1 MPLSND
7 NIYRYNF
14 SSRSNKAWNFQL
26 EFLRGS
32 DDLVGTYDS
41 EFLPPMFFDEISILS
56 DFEEGLPFGK
66 QKASLL
72 NLKIDFGVLQGDF
85 TVLKNW
91 ILIGGQV
98 ISNEFYPNQFRILS
112 NNGRGASDVTYD
124 VVEFWGCQDVIPE
137 QEYTFKFGETQ
148 TFDLKV
154 LSIENFIFNKITDFS
169 LMSGF
174 MDTFNDTLYY
184 FRFTGTNSFSQS
196 VTLFADDASVFFAGN
211 FKLLTPT
218 SINNYLLD
226 AITQIV
232 GYKLRNWLL
241 KDTSSS
247 NAGVIGNTNTFLTN
261 WALKKQLYD
270 LTTQEGAGLG
280 SNTDIKMIGSISNA
294 TTTLGGLSIDKSKD
308 GFYQFKNA
316 NDLLNSL
323 CEQFISKLTF
333 KYNRND
339 TLNSVRLNLNFKATY
354 DSLAGG
360 SISLGADSIAGEVK
374 LIRGVYAIAES
385 TVSYKAYKQNQNKN
399 TYKVY
404 GSLKQDSF
412 DNKALFTNNLQIGDL
427 ADWAGAQ
434 RYFLPAVQ
442 INQLYYIR
450 EDGFLWLTHANCS
463 VMLGTETI
471 KTIYNESITG
481 DTIDPADNK
490 SSGNKEINRAK
501 LIEWANVRYNKSGLN
516 YVQSKAY
523 ASIMN
528 DKAMLLE
535 CEVLDYLI
543 KPRDVGEKIV
553 SDLSTI
559 LNLPSEW
566 FFSTNHVLT
575 SCEIDLLTG
584 ISKIKL
590 FIRGE

>member
-1 MPLSND
+1 MPLSNN

-14 SSRSNKAWNFQL
+14 TSRSNKAWNFQL

-32 DDLVGTYDS
+32 NTAVGTYDS

-124 VVEFWGCQDVIPE
+124 IVEFWGCQDVIPE

-154 LSIENFIFNKITDFS
+154 LSIENFIFNKITDHFYNNGASITSNQVVNYQNFSGVNSSSQTVRLASYSALNRQSFS
-169 LMSGF
+169 L
-174 MDTFNDTLYY
+174 
-184 FRFTGTNSFSQS
+184 FTPA
-196 VTLFADDASVFFAGN
+196 LFATN
-211 FKLLTPT
+211 
-218 SINNYLLD
+218 LLD
-226 AITQIV
+226 FITEIAQ
-232 GYKLRNWLL
+232 YKLRNWLL

-261 WALKKQLYD
+261 WAFKKQLYD

-280 SNTDIKMIGSISNA
+280 SNTDVKMVGSIIVDSV
-294 TTTLGGLSIDKSKD
+294 TVGGLCSDKSKE

-374 LIRGVYAIAES
+374 LIRGIYAIAES

-412 DNKALFTNNLQIGDL
+412 DNKALFTNNVQVPELNNYLDAIYGE
-427 ADWAGAQ
+427 
-434 RYFLPAVQ
+434 LPYIL
-442 INQLYYIR
+442 INQLFYIR
-450 EDGFLWLTHANCS
+450 ETSEVYLTHANCS
-463 VMLGTETI
+463 VMLGTETT
-471 KTIYNESITG
+471 KTIFNESITG

>member
-1 MPLSND
+1 MPLSNN

-14 SSRSNKAWNFQL
+14 TSRSNKAWNFQL

-32 DDLVGTYDS
+32 NTAVGTYDS

-124 VVEFWGCQDVIPE
+124 IVEFWGCQDVIPE

-154 LSIENFIFNKITDFS
+154 LSIENFIFNKITDHFYNNGASITSNQVVNYQNFSGVNSSSQTVRLASYSALNRQSFS
-169 LMSGF
+169 L
-174 MDTFNDTLYY
+174 
-184 FRFTGTNSFSQS
+184 FTPA
-196 VTLFADDASVFFAGN
+196 LFATN
-211 FKLLTPT
+211 
-218 SINNYLLD
+218 LLD
-226 AITQIV
+226 FITEIAQ
-232 GYKLRNWLL
+232 YKLRNWLL

-261 WALKKQLYD
+261 WAFKKQLYD

-280 SNTDIKMIGSISNA
+280 SNTDVKMVGSIIVDSV
-294 TTTLGGLSIDKSKD
+294 TVGGLCSDKSKE

-374 LIRGVYAIAES
+374 LIRGIYAIAES

-412 DNKALFTNNLQIGDL
+412 DNKALFTNNVQVPELNNYLDAIYGE
-427 ADWAGAQ
+427 
-434 RYFLPAVQ
+434 LPYIL
-442 INQLYYIR
+442 INQLFYIR
-450 EDGFLWLTHANCS
+450 ETSEVYLTHANCS
-463 VMLGTETI
+463 VMLGTETT
-471 KTIYNESITG
+471 KTIFNESITG
-481 DTIDPADNK
+481 DTIDPADK
-490 SSGNKEINRAK
+490 ESSGNKEINRAK

>member
-26 EFLRGS
+26 EFLRGANTS
-32 DDLVGTYDS
+32 VGTYDS

-98 ISNEFYPNQFRILS
+98 ISNQFYPNQWRILS
-112 NNGRGASDVTYD
+112 NNGRGASDVTYN

-154 LSIENFIFNKITDFS
+154 FSLENFILNKITDFS
-169 LMSGF
+169 LIV
-174 MDTFNDTLYY
+174 NTLSSKVIINYHY
-184 FRFTGTNSFSQS
+184 FAGTNSSSQS
-196 VTLFADDASVFFAGN
+196 VVLNQYSGN
-211 FKLLTPT
+211 SSTRIYLSTITNIMNFLKVQ
-218 SINNYLLD
+218 IENNNLVYC
-226 AITQIV
+226 
-232 GYKLRNWLL
+232 RNWLGTESI
-241 KDTSSS
+241 DY
-247 NAGVIGNTNTFLTN
+247 TNNFLTN
-261 WALKKQLYD
+261 WSFNKQLYD
-270 LTTQEGAGLG
+270 LTTQVGAGL
-280 SNTDIKMIGSISNA
+280 SNTNLQFLTKINISSV
-294 TTTLGGLSIDKSKD
+294 TVGGLCSEKSKD

-323 CEQFISKLTF
+323 CEQFITKLTF
-333 KYNRND
+333 KYAS
-339 TLNSVRLNLNFKATY
+339 TGTPKLNLNFKAPY

-360 SISLGADSIAGEVK
+360 SISLGADNIAGEVK

-399 TYKVY
+399 IYKVY

-412 DNKALFTNNLQIGDL
+412 DNKALFTNNVQVGDL
-427 ADWAGAQ
+427 NDFITPNYAQ
-434 RYFLPAVQ
+434 LPYHI
-442 INQLYYIR
+442 INNIFYI
-450 EDGFLWLTHANCS
+450 ESTTNIYLTHANCS
-463 VMLGTETI
+463 VMLGTEPI
-471 KTIYNESITG
+471 KTIFNESITG
-481 DTIDPADNK
+481 DTIDPADEK
-490 SSGNKEINRAK
+490 SSQNKEINRAK

-543 KPRDVGEKIV
+543 KPRDVGDKIV

-566 FFSTNHVLT
+566 FFTTNHVLT

-584 ISKIKL
+584 ISKVKL

>member
-26 EFLRGS
+26 EFLRGANTS
-32 DDLVGTYDS
+32 VGSYDS
-41 EFLPPMFFDEISILS
+41 EFLPPMFFDEISLLS

-72 NLKIDFGVLQGDF
+72 NLKIDFGVLQDDF
-85 TVLKNW
+85 TVLKDW

-98 ISNEFYPNQFRILS
+98 ISNEFYPNQWRILS
-112 NNGRGASDVTYD
+112 NDGRGASDVTYD

-154 LSIENFIFNKITDFS
+154 FSLENFILNKITAFDIDTSIS
-169 LMSGF
+169 LEF
-174 MDTFNDTLYY
+174 DNVYQFY
-184 FRFTGTNSFSQS
+184 FTGVNTSSQS
-196 VTLFADDASVFFAGN
+196 VELRGLNYAIYI
-211 FKLLTPT
+211 KLINPT
-218 SINNYLLD
+218 NIVNWLKSQIEVNNLVYC
-226 AITQIV
+226 
-232 GYKLRNWLL
+232 RNWLG
-241 KDTSSS
+241 TET
-247 NAGVIGNTNTFLTN
+247 IGNTNTFLTN
-261 WALKKQLYD
+261 WAFKKQLYD
-270 LTTQEGAGLG
+270 LTTQEGG
-280 SNTDIKMIGSISNA
+280 SLASSTDIKMVSSVSNGII
-294 TTTLGGLSIDKSKD
+294 TLGGLCSEKSKD

-323 CEQFISKLTF
+323 CEQFITKLTF
-333 KYNRND
+333 KYAN
-339 TLNSVRLNLNFKATY
+339 TGTPKLNLNFKAPY

-399 TYKVY
+399 TYKIY

-412 DNKALFTNNLQIGDL
+412 DNKALFTNNVQVGDL
-427 ADWAGAQ
+427 VDWNSAQ
-434 RYFLPAVQ
+434 RYFLPPIQ

-450 EDGFLWLTHANCS
+450 EDGFSFLTHANCS
-463 VMLGTETI
+463 VMLGTEPT
-471 KTIYNESITG
+471 KTIFNESITG

-490 SSGNKEINRAK
+490 SSQNKEINRAK

-543 KPRDVGEKIV
+543 KPRDVGDKIV

-566 FFSTNHVLT
+566 FFTTNHVLT

-584 ISKIKL
+584 ISKVKL

>member
-1 MPLSND
+1 MPLND
-7 NIYRYNF
+7 ANIFRYNF

-32 DDLVGTYDS
+32 NTAVGTYDS

-98 ISNEFYPNQFRILS
+98 ITNEFYPNQWRILS
-112 NNGRGASDVTYD
+112 NNGRGVSDVTYD

-154 LSIENFIFNKITDFS
+154 LSIENFIFNKITDHFYNNGASITSNQVVNYQNFSGVNSGSQTVRLASYSALNRQSFS
-169 LMSGF
+169 L
-174 MDTFNDTLYY
+174 
-184 FRFTGTNSFSQS
+184 FTPALFTTN
-196 VTLFADDASVFFAGN
+196 
-211 FKLLTPT
+211 
-218 SINNYLLD
+218 LLD
-226 AITQIV
+226 FITEIAQ
-232 GYKLRNWLL
+232 YKLRNWLL

-261 WALKKQLYD
+261 WSLKKQLYD

-280 SNTDIKMIGSISNA
+280 SNADIKMVGSIIVDSV
-294 TTTLGGLSIDKSKD
+294 TVGGLCSDKSKE
-308 GFYQFKNA
+308 GFYQFKNC

-339 TLNSVRLNLNFKATY
+339 TLNSVRLNLNFKAPY

-360 SISLGADSIAGEVK
+360 SISLGADNIAGEVK

-412 DNKALFTNNLQIGDL
+412 DNKALFTNNVQVPELNNYLDAIYGE
-427 ADWAGAQ
+427 
-434 RYFLPAVQ
+434 LPYIL
-442 INQLYYIR
+442 INQLFYIR
-450 EDGFLWLTHANCS
+450 ETNEVYLTHANCS
-463 VMLGTETI
+463 VMLGTETT

-543 KPRDVGEKIV
+543 KPRDVGDKIV

>member
-14 SSRSNKAWNFQL
+14 TSRSNKAWNFQL

-32 DDLVGTYDS
+32 NSAVGTYDS
-41 EFLPPMFFDEISILS
+41 EFLPPMFYDEISILS

-85 TVLKNW
+85 SVLKNW

-98 ISNEFYPNQFRILS
+98 ISNQFYPNQWRILS

-154 LSIENFIFNKITDFS
+154 LSIENFIFNKITDHFYNNGASITSNQVVNYQNFSGVNSSSQTVRLASYSALNRQSFS
-169 LMSGF
+169 L
-174 MDTFNDTLYY
+174 
-184 FRFTGTNSFSQS
+184 FTPALFTTN
-196 VTLFADDASVFFAGN
+196 
-211 FKLLTPT
+211 
-218 SINNYLLD
+218 LLD
-226 AITQIV
+226 FITEIAQ
-232 GYKLRNWLL
+232 YKLRNWLL
-241 KDTSSS
+241 KNTSSS

-280 SNTDIKMIGSISNA
+280 SNTDIKMIGSIIVDSV
-294 TTTLGGLSIDKSKD
+294 TVGGLCSDKSKE

-333 KYNRND
+333 KYNRID
-339 TLNSVRLNLNFKATY
+339 TLNSVRLNLNFKAPY

-360 SISLGADSIAGEVK
+360 SISLGADNIAGEVK

-412 DNKALFTNNLQIGDL
+412 DNKALFTNNIQVPELNNYLDAIYGE
-427 ADWAGAQ
+427 
-434 RYFLPAVQ
+434 LPYIL
-442 INQLYYIR
+442 INQLFYIR
-450 EDGFLWLTHANCS
+450 ETSEVYLTHANCS
-463 VMLGTETI
+463 VMLGTETT
-471 KTIYNESITG
+471 KTIFNESITG
-481 DTIDPADNK
+481 DSIDPADNK
-490 SSGNKEINRAK
+490 SSQNKEINRAK

-543 KPRDVGEKIV
+543 KPRDVGDKIV

-566 FFSTNHVLT
+566 FFTTNHVLT

-584 ISKIKL
+584 ISKVKL

>member
-32 DDLVGTYDS
+32 DDLVGSYDS

-98 ISNEFYPNQFRILS
+98 ISNEFYPNQWRILS

-154 LSIENFIFNKITDFS
+154 FSLENFILNKITDFS
-169 LMSGF
+169 IITGSSALTNNIFEFSF
-174 MDTFNDTLYY
+174 Y
-184 FRFTGTNSFSQS
+184 GTNSSSQLVS
-196 VTLFADDASVFFAGN
+196 LSGLASKNYNSFVTF
-211 FKLLTPT
+211 TP
-218 SINNYLLD
+218 NN
-226 AITQIV
+226 IM
-232 GYKLRNWLL
+232 NWLKSQIEVNSL
-241 KDTSSS
+241 VYCRNLLGTEGIDY
-247 NAGVIGNTNTFLTN
+247 TNTFLTN
-261 WALKKQLYD
+261 WAFKKQLYD

-280 SNTDIKMIGSISNA
+280 SNTDIKMIGSITLDSNII
-294 TTTLGGLSIDKSKD
+294 GGLYSPKSKD

-323 CEQFISKLTF
+323 CEQFITK
-333 KYNRND
+333 
-339 TLNSVRLNLNFKATY
+339 LNFKYASTGTNKLNLRFKAPY
-354 DSLAGG
+354 DSLAGN
-360 SISLGADSIAGEVK
+360 SISLGADNIAGEVK
-374 LIRGVYAIAES
+374 LIRGVYAISES
-385 TVSYKAYKQNQNKN
+385 TVSYKAFNQNQNKN
-399 TYKVY
+399 TYKIY

-412 DNKALFTNNLQIGDL
+412 DNKALFTNNAQIGDEKDYFNL
-427 ADWAGAQ
+427 AF
-434 RYFLPAVQ
+434 YLPPIQ
-442 INQLYYIR
+442 INHLYYSDSTRNNDIY
-450 EDGFLWLTHANCS
+450 LTHANCS
-463 VMLGTETI
+463 VMLGTETT
-471 KTIYNESITG
+471 KTIFNESITG
-481 DTIDPADNK
+481 DTIDPLDDK
-490 SSGNKEINRAK
+490 SIGNNIKNRQK

-566 FFSTNHVLT
+566 FFTTNHVLT

-584 ISKIKL
+584 ISKVKL

>member
-1 MPLSND
+1 MPLND
-7 NIYRYNF
+7 ANIFRYNF
-14 SSRSNKAWNFQL
+14 NSRSNKAWNFQL

-32 DDLVGTYDS
+32 NIGVGSYDS

-98 ISNEFYPNQFRILS
+98 ISNEFYPNQWRILS

-154 LSIENFIFNKITDFS
+154 LSLENYILNKITEFDFDS
-169 LMSGF
+169 ALSF
-174 MDTFNDTLYY
+174 AVNDI
-184 FRFTGTNSFSQS
+184 FQFDFFGTNSAGQL
-196 VTLFADDASVFFAGN
+196 VNLIGRNYNVFF
-211 FKLLTPT
+211 KYITT
-218 SINNYLLD
+218 NN
-226 AITQIV
+226 IV
-232 GYKLRNWLL
+232 TILIDKMLIIIDTYLRNWLIQN
-241 KDTSSS
+241 TSVA
-247 NAGVIGNTNTFLTN
+247 NTGVIGNTNTFLTN
-261 WALKKQLYD
+261 WAFKKQLYD

-280 SNTDIKMIGSISNA
+280 SNTDIKMISSISDGFV
-294 TTTLGGLSIDKSKD
+294 TIGGLCNTNSKD

-339 TLNSVRLNLNFKATY
+339 TFNSVRLNLNFKAPY

-412 DNKALFTNNLQIGDL
+412 DNKALFTNNVQVGEIKDF
-427 ADWAGAQ
+427 
-434 RYFLPAVQ
+434 YIETVYNLPYII
-442 INQLYYIR
+442 INQLYYI
-450 EDGFLWLTHANCS
+450 DTSLYLTHANCS
-463 VMLGTETI
+463 VMLGTETT

-543 KPRDVGEKIV
+543 KPRDVGDKIV

-566 FFSTNHVLT
+566 FFTTNHVLT

-584 ISKIKL
+584 ISKVKL

>member
-98 ISNEFYPNQFRILS
+98 ITNEFYPNQFRILS
-112 NNGRGASDVTYD
+112 NNGRGVSDVTYD

-154 LSIENFIFNKITDFS
+154 LSIENFIFNKITDHFYNNGASITSNQVVNYQNFSGVNSSSQTVRLASYSALNRQSFS
-169 LMSGF
+169 L
-174 MDTFNDTLYY
+174 
-184 FRFTGTNSFSQS
+184 FTPA
-196 VTLFADDASVFFAGN
+196 LFATN
-211 FKLLTPT
+211 
-218 SINNYLLD
+218 LLD
-226 AITQIV
+226 FITEIAQ
-232 GYKLRNWLL
+232 YKLRNWLL

-261 WALKKQLYD
+261 WAFKKQLYD

-280 SNTDIKMIGSISNA
+280 SNTDVKMVGSIIVDSV
-294 TTTLGGLSIDKSKD
+294 TVGGLCSDKSKE

-339 TLNSVRLNLNFKATY
+339 TLNSVRLNLNFKAPY

-412 DNKALFTNNLQIGDL
+412 DNKALFTNNVQVPELINYSDAAYGV
-427 ADWAGAQ
+427 
-434 RYFLPAVQ
+434 LPYIL
-442 INQLYYIR
+442 INQLFYIR
-450 EDGFLWLTHANCS
+450 ETSEVYLTHANCS
-463 VMLGTETI
+463 VMLGTETT
-471 KTIYNESITG
+471 KTIFNESITG
-481 DTIDPADNK
+481 DTIDPADK
-490 SSGNKEINRAK
+490 ESSGNKEINRAK
-501 LIEWANVRYNKSGLN
+501 LIEWANLRYNKSGLN

-543 KPRDVGEKIV
+543 KPRDVGDKIV

>member
-1 MPLSND
+1 MPLSNN

-14 SSRSNKAWNFQL
+14 TSRSNKAWNFQL

-32 DDLVGTYDS
+32 NTAVGTYDS

-154 LSIENFIFNKITDFS
+154 LSIENFIFNKITDHFYNNGASITSNQVVNYQNFSGVNSSSQTVRLASYSALNRQSFS
-169 LMSGF
+169 L
-174 MDTFNDTLYY
+174 
-184 FRFTGTNSFSQS
+184 FTPA
-196 VTLFADDASVFFAGN
+196 LFATN
-211 FKLLTPT
+211 
-218 SINNYLLD
+218 LLD
-226 AITQIV
+226 FITEIAQ
-232 GYKLRNWLL
+232 YKLRNWLL

-261 WALKKQLYD
+261 WAFKKQLYD

-280 SNTDIKMIGSISNA
+280 SNTDVKMVGSIIVDSV
-294 TTTLGGLSIDKSKD
+294 TVGGLCSDKSKE

-374 LIRGVYAIAES
+374 LIRGIYAIAES

-412 DNKALFTNNLQIGDL
+412 DNKALFTNNVQVPELNNYLDAIYGE
-427 ADWAGAQ
+427 
-434 RYFLPAVQ
+434 LPYIL
-442 INQLYYIR
+442 INQLFYIR
-450 EDGFLWLTHANCS
+450 ETSEVYLTHANCS
-463 VMLGTETI
+463 VMLGTETT
-471 KTIYNESITG
+471 KTIFNESITG

>member
-1 MPLSND
+1 MALSND

-85 TVLKNW
+85 TVLKDW

-98 ISNEFYPNQFRILS
+98 ISNVFYPNQWRILS
-112 NNGRGASDVTYD
+112 NSGRGASDVTYNI
-124 VVEFWGCQDVIPE
+124 VEFWGCQDVIPE

-154 LSIENFIFNKITDFS
+154 LSIDNFLLNKITDFS
-169 LMSGF
+169 II
-174 MDTFNDTLYY
+174 TNTLSSEMFINYQY
-184 FRFTGTNSFSQS
+184 FAGTNSSAKNVILNQYSGNIATDIYFS
-196 VTLFADDASVFFAGN
+196 TITNIMN
-211 FKLLTPT
+211 FLK
-218 SINNYLLD
+218 
-226 AITQIV
+226 AQIESNS
-232 GYKLRNWLL
+232 LIFCRNWLGTESI
-241 KDTSSS
+241 DY
-247 NAGVIGNTNTFLTN
+247 TNNFLTN
-261 WALKKQLYD
+261 WSFYKQLYD
-270 LTTQEGAGLG
+270 LTTQVGAGL
-280 SNTDIKMIGSISNA
+280 SNA
-294 TTTLGGLSIDKSKD
+294 DLQFLTKVNISSVNAGGLAIDKSKD

-333 KYNRND
+333 KYAV
-339 TLNSVRLNLNFKATY
+339 TGTKLNLNFKATY
-354 DSLAGG
+354 DSLNDG

-374 LIRGVYAIAES
+374 LIRGIYAIAES

-412 DNKALFTNNLQIGDL
+412 DNKALFTNNVQVGNLNDFVSPSF
-427 ADWAGAQ
+427 AQ
-434 RYFLPAVQ
+434 LPYHIINNIFYFESDTDIYL
-442 INQLYYIR
+442 I
-450 EDGFLWLTHANCS
+450 HANCS
-463 VMLGTETI
+463 VALGTETSKVI
-471 KTIYNESITG
+471 SNESITG
-481 DTIDPADNK
+481 DTIDPADK
-490 SSGNKEINRAK
+490 ESSGNKEINRAK

-566 FFSTNHVLT
+566 FFTTNHVLT